1 MSIFQY
7 NIEELEQLGATA
19 ASLQYR
25 TDAADEL
32 TLSVIPVAYGE
43 AFPWQSLDR
52 VELFAV
58 VEGQR
63 RCVFS
68 GVVPMRAEDRAFRE
82 AVGRA
87 LCVIAQEAQQVTR
100 CICSVGV
107 RIK

>member
-68 GVVPMRAEDRAFRE
+68 GVVPMRGGVTLSGGAAP
-82 AVGRA
+82 AMP
-87 LCVIAQEAQQVTR
+87 QQKYSTSR
-100 CICSVGV
+100 L
-107 RIK
+107 